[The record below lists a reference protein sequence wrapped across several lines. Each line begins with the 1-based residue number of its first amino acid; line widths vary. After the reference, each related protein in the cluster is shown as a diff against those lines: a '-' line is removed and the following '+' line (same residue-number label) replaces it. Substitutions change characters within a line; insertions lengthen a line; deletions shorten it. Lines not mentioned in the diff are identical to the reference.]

1 MHSMREKTEEE
12 IELLARARRLLP
24 ALRERSAQGD
34 RELKVA
40 DESIAELKSA
50 REHVAS
56 VIQANTGGGQ
66 PRRSSFHFNFT
77 TIRD

>member
-1 MHSMREKTEEE
+1 MALTQTD
-12 IELLARARRLLP
+12 IDNIDTAIATGELEVEFNGRRVKY
-24 ALRERSAQGD
+24 R
-34 RELKVA
+34 
-40 DESIAELKSA
+40 SIAELKSA

-56 VIQANTGGGQ
+56 VIQANAGGGQ